1 MTQEELKNK
10 MYELRLEIA
19 KYEYD
24 HHSQYVDAKESIEK
38 LKEEYAKVKKELM
51 KLKLEER
58 RNR

>member
-1 MTQEELKNK
+1 MF
-10 MYELRLEIA
+10 ELRLEIA
-19 KYEYD
+19 KYEHD

-51 KLKLEER
+51 RIRLEER

>member
-1 MTQEELKNK
+1 MTEEELKNK
-10 MYELRLEIA
+10 MFELRLEIA

-24 HHSQYVDAKESIEK
+24 HHNQFPDSKESIER

-51 KLKLEER
+51 RIRLEER

>member
-1 MTQEELKNK
+1 

>member
-1 MTQEELKNK
+1 MF
-10 MYELRLEIA
+10 ELRLEIA

-24 HHSQYVDAKESIEK
+24 HHSQFTDAKESIEK

-51 KLKLEER
+51 KLKFEER

>member
-1 MTQEELKNK
+1 MTEEELKNK
-10 MYELRLEIA
+10 MFELRLEIA
-19 KYEYD
+19 KYEHD

-51 KLKLEER
+51 RIRLEER